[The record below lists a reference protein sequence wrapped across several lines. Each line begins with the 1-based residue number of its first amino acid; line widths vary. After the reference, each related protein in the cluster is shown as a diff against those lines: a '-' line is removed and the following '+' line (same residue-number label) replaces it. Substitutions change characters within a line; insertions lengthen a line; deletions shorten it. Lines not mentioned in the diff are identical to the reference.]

1 MTWWEILILV
11 VVCVGFVAA
20 LGVSIYNKIKGKTG
34 CDCCGSG
41 KTSGGC
47 DGCCA
52 HCHAH
57 TEPDAPAPEQKE

>member
-11 VVCVGFVAA
+11 AVCVGFVAA
-20 LGVSIYNKIKGKTG
+20 LGVCIVNKIKGKSG
-34 CDCCGSG
+34 CDCGGSC
-41 KTSGGC
+41 KTSDGC

-57 TEPDAPAPEQKE
+57 EMPKHTPPEQKE